1 MTNGFKYKNLRAQ
14 ICTAHACLQFFLHRI
29 GVNYN
34 NVLRAA
40 FTRTD
45 TAKAQKKTDN
55 LSIFFALL
63 GYVSKKAAHRML
75 MKLTPYLRV
84 RLDLAKVIITQLNIA
99 NSFTETI
106 VVIDCKMKQ
115 INSQKIDLYLDSVI

>member
-1 MTNGFKYKNLRAQ
+1 MKEMTNNFKYKNLRAQ
-14 ICTAHACLQFFLHRI
+14 ICTAHACLQFFLRRI

-40 FTRTD
+40 ITRTD
-45 TAKAQKKTDN
+45 TKCAKKTVN

-63 GYVSKKAAHRML
+63 GSVRQKAAHRML

-84 RLDLAKVIITQLNIA
+84 RVRLDLAKVILRL
-99 NSFTETI
+99 ET
-106 VVIDCKMKQ
+106 CECFAA
-115 INSQKIDLYLDSVI
+115 